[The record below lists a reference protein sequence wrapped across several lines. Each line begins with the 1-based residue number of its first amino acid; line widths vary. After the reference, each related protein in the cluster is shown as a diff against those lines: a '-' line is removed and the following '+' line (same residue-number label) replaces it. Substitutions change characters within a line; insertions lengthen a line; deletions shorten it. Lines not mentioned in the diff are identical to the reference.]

1 MQPVSAMPK
10 SHASRKPR
18 GSIAET
24 VARDAAVTPA
34 GSRPGRRAEEGSL
47 RDRLAAFFQSGQN
60 ASDRKLAAMFGASVG
75 SISVYRSQ
83 LKKLGI
89 GVASPPGTRGGG
101 RRRTPE
107 AGTGEPAGR
116 QRAGT
121 APIDPAAGNAAP
133 SLAEIDQV
141 LVQNIETEL
150 ALIAERHPDLER
162 PVANVQQTI
171 RLLLKL
177 HRR

>member
-1 MQPVSAMPK
+1 MQSMSAMPK
-10 SHASRKPR
+10 SHATRKSR
-18 GSIAET
+18 GQAVEAG
-24 VARDAAVTPA
+24 ARDVEPPAAT
-34 GSRPGRRAEEGSL
+34 RPGRRPEEGSL

-89 GVASPPGTRGGG
+89 GLPSPPGTRGGG
-101 RRRTPE
+101 RRRAAESGAADAATRRR
-107 AGTGEPAGR
+107 AEPAALEPVPGV
-116 QRAGT
+116 T
-121 APIDPAAGNAAP
+121 TP

-141 LVQNIETEL
+141 LIQNIETEL
-150 ALIAERHPDLER
+150 ALIAERHPDLAR